1 MGGVDSAFAAEARRP
16 VQAGAGKRQTVPGV
30 FYPEQLRDDRP
41 TRSFTP
47 EAQRQQ
53 RVDMGI
59 ETDYDD

>member
-1 MGGVDSAFAAEARRP
+1 MGGVDSAFVAEARRP
-16 VQAGAGKRQTVPGV
+16 ARAFEGKRQTVPGV